1 MAYTTINKSSS
12 FMNNKIYTGNG
23 STQTITGVGFQP
35 DLTYTKSRTTTES
48 PWIMDSIQG
57 VTKALYTSYT
67 DGQIATS
74 NGITAWN
81 SDGYA
86 LGANSAWNQNSQ
98 NFVSWNWKA
107 GTAVSGN
114 TGGSGSYKTY
124 TGSVN
129 TTSGFSIIKYEGNGT
144 NGMTIPHHLGVA
156 PKMIITKNLSATGDW
171 YTYHEFI
178 GNTKVMLLNTDSA
191 ASGADIGFWNNTS
204 PTSSVFSVGGSTAVN
219 GNGNSIIAY
228 CFAEVPGFSKIGVY
242 TGNGNADGPFVY
254 CGFKPTFILMKRNL
268 GNSFDDWFIF
278 DNKRDGFNPNNKK
291 ISPNEDAA
299 ESSDTDLFD
308 LLSNGFK
315 LRTNNSNNNGD
326 GGNFIYMAF
335 GQTLVGTNNIPNNAF

>member
-1 MAYTTINKSSS
+1 
-12 FMNNKIYTGNG
+12 MNTKLYIGNG
-23 STQTITGVGFQP
+23 STNNITGVGFQP
-35 DLTYTKSRTTTES
+35 DMTWLKMTSNTDNHTLFDVVR
-48 PWIMDSIQG
+48 G
-57 VTKALYTSYT
+57 VTKRIFPNLTQAEGTEATSLTAFNT
-67 DGQIATS
+67 DGFT
-74 NGITAWN
+74 
-81 SDGYA
+81 
-86 LGANSAWNQNSQ
+86 LGADGLANGNTEDFA
-98 NFVSWNWKA
+98 SWNWKA

-291 ISPNEDAA
+291 ISPNEDVA
-299 ESSDTDLFD
+299 ESSDTGLFD